1 MILLMIFTEVM
12 EVGPLFIPHQKQ
24 LYVVRAWSWA
34 ASFLSDII
42 LLDCCKIVRI
52 GIEKWCLGIK
62 LRTVLLHVSLV
73 NKRLI
78 LLLFLSPGTNVDQAK
93 KLLQES
99 GLPIQSA
106 SDLSDAAE
114 KAVACLN

>member
-1 MILLMIFTEVM
+1 MSLAVKTTLIK
-12 EVGPLFIPHQKQ
+12 LFLVWC
-24 LYVVRAWSWA
+24 LYSK
-34 ASFLSDII
+34 SC
-42 LLDCCKIVRI
+42 LLDKF
-52 GIEKWCLGIK
+52 L
-62 LRTVLLHVSLV
+62 
-73 NKRLI
+73 
-78 LLLFLSPGTNVDQAK
+78 LSPGTNVDQAK